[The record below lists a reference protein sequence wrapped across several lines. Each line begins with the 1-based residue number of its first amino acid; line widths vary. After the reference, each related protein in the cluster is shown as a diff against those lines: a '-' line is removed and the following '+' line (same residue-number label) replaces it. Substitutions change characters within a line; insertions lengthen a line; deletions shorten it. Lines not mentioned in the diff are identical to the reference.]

1 MRFLPATCAAI
12 RATERQMEKIEWG
25 DSSTALESDDGSN
38 IVWFLEAV
46 YGKFLEVVLLGVQK
60 LICEFLDTGKC

>member
-1 MRFLPATCAAI
+1 
-12 RATERQMEKIEWG
+12 MEKIEWG

-46 YGKFLEVVLLGVQK
+46 YGKFLEVILLGVQK